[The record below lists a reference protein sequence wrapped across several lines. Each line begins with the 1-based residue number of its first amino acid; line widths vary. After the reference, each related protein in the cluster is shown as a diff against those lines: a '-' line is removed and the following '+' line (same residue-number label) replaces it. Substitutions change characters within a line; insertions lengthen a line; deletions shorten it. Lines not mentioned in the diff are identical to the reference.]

1 MERQIL
7 VTGAKDER
15 NESRQKRG
23 DRVIVRSNLYSARPP
38 QQDRVCSSLSSSS
51 FSSSTWERTL
61 RSFVRLRP
69 VAGWNEAGEKSVK
82 AGEISGAGE
91 IEQLRSALLCVAD
104 ERDYLQRQVDR
115 MYMESVDRASG
126 IFIVNVGKYGAAHL
140 ISNVVGHEELTTD

>member
-1 MERQIL
+1 MKEM
-7 VTGAKDER
+7 
-15 NESRQKRG
+15 SRGKS
-23 DRVIVRSNLYSARPP
+23 VAIE
-38 QQDRVCSSLSSSS
+38 SSSEATFTQPDPHS
-51 FSSSTWERTL
+51 RTAFAAASAAAASAAAPGERTL